1 MLWFDVETR
10 YKTTMNHDRKIAE
23 ELWFDAEIQD
33 IRQPFSMSV
42 YLQECCGLM

>member
-23 ELWFDAEIQD
+23 ELWFDAETRYKTTVPIEKF
-33 IRQPFSMSV
+33 IIHS
-42 YLQECCGLM
+42 CGLM